1 MHQAMRFY
9 ESYASPYLTN
19 TVLCRL
25 QKTKRD
31 FPPGRLCPA
40 SPDRRS
46 RVLGGPLSG
55 PLSYDFTELIL
66 SLRSSSD
73 LM

>member
-19 TVLCRL
+19 TVLRRL

-40 SPDRRS
+40 SPDRWS
-46 RVLGGPLSG
+46 RVLGG